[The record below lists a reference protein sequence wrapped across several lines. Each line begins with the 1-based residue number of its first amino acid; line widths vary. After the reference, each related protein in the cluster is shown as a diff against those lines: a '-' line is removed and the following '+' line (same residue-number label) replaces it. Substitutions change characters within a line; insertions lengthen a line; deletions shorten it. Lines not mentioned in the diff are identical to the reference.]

1 MKKLSI
7 LISVFCILIFFNY
20 SIYRYEKIIQTGETV
35 YLKIKPT
42 DPRSILQGDYM
53 KLRYEITDGI
63 SLETQEKKGS
73 IVIKTDSTG
82 IAVFVRLYK
91 GEALGKNE
99 KLIPFRK
106 VFSSIT
112 LKPDSF
118 MFQEGHARFYNSAE
132 YAIFKFID
140 ASEFV
145 LVGLANKNLHPINPI
160 G

>member
-1 MKKLSI
+1 MKKLSL

-53 KLRYEITDGI
+53 KMLYEITDGI
-63 SLETQEKKGS
+63 SFITDEKKGS
-73 IVIKTDSTG
+73 IVIKTDPTG
-82 IAVFVRLYK
+82 IGAFVRLYE
-91 GEALGKNE
+91 GEALGENE

-106 VFSSIT
+106 VYSNVT
-112 LKPDSF
+112 LIPDSF
-118 MFQEGHARFYNSAE
+118 MFQEGHARFYNNAE

-160 G
+160 D